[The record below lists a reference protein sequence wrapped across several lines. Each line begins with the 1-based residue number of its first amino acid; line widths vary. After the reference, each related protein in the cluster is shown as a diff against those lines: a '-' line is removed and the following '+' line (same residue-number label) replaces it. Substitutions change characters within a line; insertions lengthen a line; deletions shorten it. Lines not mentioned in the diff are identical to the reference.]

1 MQTPPSEKPVDPHP
15 SSTQETGENIP
26 PGSILLNLA
35 VSAGVIAAS
44 IWGFF
49 LLGERDAPQR
59 KKPPKSAGV
68 AVKTVPVEAHNGP
81 VTIDANG
88 VVVPFREIRIASEV
102 RGRVIE
108 QSENLRAGRRVKAGE
123 TLLRIDPT
131 DYRIEVSRLERLK
144 DQAQAELDALEI
156 TVGNTQQVLTL
167 ARKELDLQ
175 QAEMERL
182 ETLRER
188 GVSSQSDTEAAKRAE
203 LVAQQAVVRI
213 ENQLRD
219 AGAQRKLLEERL
231 KLTDVELD
239 RARLNEQRTVITSPF
254 DALVIESMV
263 EEQSFLQAGQS
274 FATLDD
280 TTAMEVRCNLTLDE
294 MYWIWNDASLT
305 SAADT
310 NDSGSPQ
317 LRAIPARVRF
327 SLGQREFEWQAE
339 FARVDGAGIDER
351 TRTVPCLFRV
361 SAPNEFQR
369 LGAMSQADF
378 GDGPASLMRGMFVS
392 VHIES
397 IPPRDLFRVPD
408 EAVRPGK
415 KVWLAENGKLKIVGV
430 DIVSRVD
437 GQTVTDS
444 EDLEAGQNV
453 IVTPVS
459 NARPGLAVMLPGEG
473 GNRGGRGG
481 GPGGGRG
488 GGPGAR
494 SGGSANPGA
503 RNDSRPA
510 AVGDKK
516 DDRRASMRTTVPPT
530 EAQS

>member
-1 MQTPPSEKPVDPHP
+1 MPD
-15 SSTQETGENIP
+15 STQAPASEASAPKGQLATESPGPQHIP
-26 PGSILLNLA
+26 PGNIFLNLV
-35 VSAGVIAAS
+35 VSAGIIAAS
-44 IWGFF
+44 VWGFL
-49 LLGERDAPQR
+49 LLGEREAPQR
-59 KKPPKSAGV
+59 KKPPKPAGI
-68 AVKTVPVEAHNGP
+68 AVKTVPVESHDGP
-81 VTIDANG
+81 VTIAANG

-131 DYRIEVSRLERLK
+131 DYRIEVSRLSRLK

-156 TVGNTQQVLTL
+156 TVGNTQEVLAL
-167 ARKELDLQ
+167 ARKELGLQ

-231 KLTDVELD
+231 KLTDVELE
-239 RARLNEQRTVITSPF
+239 RAQLDEQRTVIKSPF
-254 DALVIESMV
+254 DALVVESMV

-294 MYWIWNDASLT
+294 MYWIWNDASLR
-305 SAADT
+305 SAADSHS
-310 NDSGSPQ
+310 SGSPE

-361 SAPNEFQR
+361 HTPAVFHR
-369 LGAMSQADF
+369 IGTSQDIAST
-378 GDGPASLMRGMFVS
+378 DGPETLMRGMFVS

-415 KVWLAENGKLKIVGV
+415 KIWLADQGKLRIVGV
-430 DIVSRVD
+430 DIVSRLD
-437 GQTVTDS
+437 GMTVADS
-444 EDLEAGQNV
+444 DELTAGQQV

-459 NARPGLAVMLPGEG
+459 NARDGLAVMLPGEG
-473 GNRGGRGG
+473 GRRGGKGGRGG
-481 GPGGGRG
+481 GGAAAGGGKPGRPTNG
-488 GGPGAR
+488 GNA
-494 SGGSANPGA
+494 
-503 RNDSRPA
+503 RPA
-510 AVGDKK
+510 GEG
-516 DDRRASMRTTVPPT
+516 RRASLDRRSVPVSKV
-530 EAQS
+530 QS